1 MLHLYLTIRAWN
13 PQQVINTV
21 DLDPPRKKQFVRAL
35 IKLTRSSSCYPEC
48 VVMRDVVKNGDTPV
62 ARGGFGDVWK
72 GVLQGHD
79 IAIKEIRVNATD
91 LSRILK
97 V

>member
-1 MLHLYLTIRAWN
+1 
-13 PQQVINTV
+13 
-21 DLDPPRKKQFVRAL
+21 
-35 IKLTRSSSCYPEC
+35 
-48 VVMRDVVKNGDTPV
+48 MRDVVKNGDTPI
-62 ARGGFGDVWK
+62 AQGGFGDVWK